1 MNKLISTILIALF
14 LFSCKENNKDV
25 QDYDRVPM
33 LTNIA
38 DNIIIPNYEAMATDL
53 NQLKASLDS
62 LNANMTQT
70 WLDSVKFYWYQ
81 SYSQW
86 QYCKVF
92 EIGPAS
98 DYALRSSMNTFP
110 TDTSLIES
118 NISNGSYTL
127 GSLGNI
133 QAIGF
138 PALDYLLYA
147 DSDADILNR
156 IATSANFRQYLADV
170 VEKMATDVNLVLTQ
184 WTTSYRNSFVAS
196 TGSASGS
203 STNNLYN
210 ALIFDLE
217 LIKNAKYGIP
227 LGKDIL
233 DVARPTYVEALYS
246 GISNHLARENMTS
259 IEDVFL
265 GRDLDGNDGVGFDD
279 YLDFVGAKRGAE
291 DLSLVIKNQFANLE
305 TEMMSLPDP
314 LSNALSTNYS
324 QIDNLYFSIRTQVLY
339 MKTDMSS
346 ALGLLIE
353 FDSNDGD

>member
-1 MNKLISTILIALF
+1 M
-14 LFSCKENNKDV
+14 
-25 QDYDRVPM
+25 
-33 LTNIA
+33 
-38 DNIIIPNYEAMATDL
+38 
-53 NQLKASLDS
+53 
-62 LNANMTQT
+62 
-70 WLDSVKFYWYQ
+70 
-81 SYSQW
+81 
-86 QYCKVF
+86 
-92 EIGPAS
+92 
-98 DYALRSSMNTFP
+98 
-110 TDTSLIES
+110 
-118 NISNGSYTL
+118 
-127 GSLGNI
+127 
-133 QAIGF
+133 
-138 PALDYLLYA
+138 
-147 DSDADILNR
+147 
-156 IATSANFRQYLADV
+156 
-170 VEKMATDVNLVLTQ
+170 
-184 WTTSYRNSFVAS
+184 
-196 TGSASGS
+196 
-203 STNNLYN
+203 
-210 ALIFDLE
+210 
-217 LIKNAKYGIP
+217 IKNAKYGIP